1 MKNPAAKPKKE
12 TLLKILPFIILVAVA
27 TAIAY
32 MYSSTPEPQ
41 KRQKFEK
48 PIVVKIFDVVAQ
60 DIQTNVD
67 SYGNIEAKTTG
78 NLVSQVSGL
87 ITQISPNLETG
98 GRFKKG
104 DVLAQVDDNDY
115 RIEVTIAQAELA
127 NAQLALQQE
136 QAQAQQ
142 ARINWNKINPN
153 KKPSDL
159 VIRKPQVDSAKAKLD
174 AAKARLEKAKLA
186 LKRTKITAPYDG
198 RVITKNT
205 DIGQLVTPNATVAR
219 IFSSKALEV
228 RLPVPANRVRFLPD
242 DFSKKAT
249 IELTADF
256 GNFSKSWEAQLDRSD
271 STIDGNTRQ
280 WFVTA
285 TIDGSLLA
293 SDPYLKVGQFV
304 NAKILGKT
312 LSDAI
317 VIPSSAL
324 YDNNLVYLYLNGRL
338 ARRSVDVYW
347 QGNGQSVIASGLD
360 VGDKVISSPLSFV
373 SEGAKLSIKGEAPSR
388 TDMPTKA
395 QSELKSTTK
404 KRKAKG
410 SAQ

>member
-1 MKNPAAKPKKE
+1 MRKPSEKPKKGIV
-12 TLLKILPFIILVAVA
+12 LKVLPFIILIAVA
-27 TAIAY
+27 AAIAY
-32 MYSSTPEPQ
+32 MYSSTPEPR
-41 KRQKFEK
+41 KRPKFEK
-48 PIVVKIFDVVAQ
+48 PIIVEVFEVAPQ
-60 DIQTNVD
+60 DIQTSVD
-67 SYGNIEAKTTG
+67 SYGNIEAKTKG

-87 ITQISPNLETG
+87 ITKISSNLETG

-104 DVLAQVDDNDY
+104 DILAQVDDKDY

-127 NAQLALQQE
+127 NARLALQQE
-136 QAQAQQ
+136 RALAEQ

-174 AAKARLEKAKLA
+174 AAKARLEKTKLA
-186 LKRTKITAPYDG
+186 LQRTKITAPYDG

-205 DIGQLVTPNATVAR
+205 DIGQLVSPNATIAQ
-219 IFSSKALEV
+219 IFSSATLEV
-228 RLPVPANRVRFLPD
+228 RLPIPANRVRFLPD
-242 DFSKKAT
+242 NFSRQAK

-256 GNFSKSWEAQLDRSD
+256 GNFSKSWEARLDRSD
-271 STIDGNTRQ
+271 SIIDGNTRQ

-285 TIDGSLLA
+285 IIDGDLLT

-312 LSDAI
+312 LSNAI

-324 YDNNLVYLYLNGRL
+324 YDNNLVYLYVDGRL
-338 ARRSVDVYW
+338 KRRPVEIYW
-347 QGNGQSVIASGLD
+347 QGNEQSVIANGLEA
-360 VGDKVISSPLSFV
+360 GDKVISSPLSFV
-373 SEGAKLSIKGEAPSR
+373 SEGAKLSIKGEEPVKTGRPS
-388 TDMPTKA
+388 KA
-395 QSELKSTTK
+395 
-404 KRKAKG
+404 KATQENNTSKG